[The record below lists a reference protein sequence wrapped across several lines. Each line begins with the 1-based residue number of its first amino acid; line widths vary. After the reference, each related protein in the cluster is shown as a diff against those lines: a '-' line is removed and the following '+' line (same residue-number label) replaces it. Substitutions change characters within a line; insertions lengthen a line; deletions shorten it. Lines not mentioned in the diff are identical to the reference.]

1 MKINSMNFKFEP
13 TIVLQHCTGTRR
25 PDLGRLPYLTQEV
38 GLYFVKCDVLANAVH
53 DPLGLRKCITT
64 LRSTKQSS
72 RSELEQDLRYCHHM
86 PISCK
91 FHSVDR
97 CHARNDRFTSEWLR
111 QEEEKLLPDCH
122 TLPDVVGC
130 TTRYPVLEILR
141 GHQCHTVE
149 SVLIPSHPVLV
160 NSLMCHFEGEY
171 MKFCSKKLW
180 LDMSTIGHTAH
191 IPPKLWFVLEKK
203 GTVELRHRIAAAVQ
217 QVTPDM
223 LQRVWQ
229 EIDFRWDVCR
239 MTNGAH
245 IEP

>member
-1 MKINSMNFKFEP
+1 CKYKGGGGLEAVFHIGGLVNRHNCHYWASANPHECVEKVQGLP
-13 TIVLQHCTGTRR
+13 KVTVWCGITSSQVLGSFFLCKTMYGER
-25 PDLGRLPYLTQEV
+25 YLEMLQ
-38 GLYFVKCDVLANAVH
+38 VH
-53 DPLGLRKCITT
+53 R
-64 LRSTKQSS
+64 
-72 RSELEQDLRYCHHM
+72 
-86 PISCK
+86 
-91 FHSVDR
+91 
-97 CHARNDRFTSEWLR
+97 
-111 QEEEKLLPDCH
+111 
-122 TLPDVVGC
+122 
-130 TTRYPVLEILR
+130 
-141 GHQCHTVE
+141 
-149 SVLIPSHPVLV
+149 

-191 IPPKLWFVLEKK
+191 IPPKVNFLPYSLKHIGRHLLNCSGDTMSKLYGPFFFQEQTITGIIYLDMLQNISCWSSSSSKFLWFVLEKKK

-239 MTNGAH
+239 MANGAH